1 MIKSFLYDVA
11 QDLLKKYG
19 EDLHGVTVVF
29 PNKRASLFMN
39 RILAEISQKPIWS
52 PRYTTISELFQQM
65 STLQVAD
72 RIKLICELHKSYC
85 KVTGKDE
92 TLEQFYGW
100 GEVMLADFDDIDKHK
115 GDAKQIF
122 TLLSDIHELDSVD
135 YLTEE
140 QVKVL
145 QKFFSNFTPEHNTQ
159 LKERFLEL
167 WNRFYDIY
175 TDFRQ
180 RLQAQ
185 GIAYEGM
192 MYREVIECSTPRQT
206 TEGQWYVFVGFNL
219 LTPVEQ
225 LLIAKV
231 GGKIYNDDDKSNPPK
246 ELTFISSPTDDLQA
260 RYVSQWLTP
269 ERIKAGRRTAIVL
282 ADEGLLETVLHCLPA
297 EMSLNITTGY
307 PLSQTSITSLI
318 KAVSNLLQKESYTLH
333 NINGILRHPLVKYIS
348 DKATELHEKLNQ
360 QMIYYLTPE
369 EISIDENLRQLFM
382 PLKNKNDMAELTQRL
397 IWVTKTVA
405 KRVQEEQD
413 NSQFLRS
420 VGAQAFLLPANGETE
435 RGVKTIDK
443 ARSSIINYP
452 LESES
457 LYRMYTLLNRLEGLI
472 SEDEI
477 KLDLPLYTMLLNQI
491 IQGTT
496 IPFHGEPIEGIQIM
510 GVLETR
516 NLDFD
521 HVLLLSCNEGTLPA
535 KVSDSSFLPHSIRM
549 AYGLTT
555 VENKVAIYQYYFDR
569 LLQRTNDVTILYN
582 NSTNEGKTGEM
593 SRFMLQLIA
602 QDVPIRRMAL
612 EANVSTHANPN
623 GDIPKTQEMVDKL
636 LNKKFISP
644 SALGRYLR
652 CPVSFYYTYIEEIR
666 DNEEGDE
673 EEMDSITLGTIFHTA
688 AEILYKDYIGQVVSH
703 SYIQQLIKEKGHP
716 TLRLIAEQAFR
727 RKLFNIKD
735 DKRKTPKL
743 GGLQVIN
750 YEMVVTFLL
759 NLLEYDSTLTQL
771 EIVGLEKEV
780 QGIIPV
786 KTDRGTIDV
795 KIGGNID
802 RLDVVTDQDGKRR
815 IRVIDYKTGRLSKRL
830 NINDVDEI
838 FMPEKIASHTDYFLQ
853 ALLYAS
859 IIDDDR
865 PKSVG
870 LLYVQ
875 HAHGVRQDSD
885 EEYSPLLSI
894 GGEPV
899 YDATRYLPDFQ
910 EGLSGLIAEILN
922 TKQPFQQTPRT
933 EQCKDCQFYDFCH

>member
-1 MIKSFLYDVA
+1 MKSFLYNVA
-11 QDLLKKYG
+11 QDLLKQYG

-52 PRYTTISELFQQM
+52 PQYTTISELFQQM
-65 STLQVAD
+65 SSLQVAD

-85 KVTGKDE
+85 QVTGKDE
-92 TLEQFYGW
+92 ALEQFYGW

-145 QKFFSNFTPEHNTQ
+145 QKFFSNFTPDHTTQ
-159 LKERFLEL
+159 LKRNFMEL
-167 WNRFYDIY
+167 WNKFYDIY
-175 TDFRQ
+175 NNYKE
-180 RLQAQ
+180 RLRAQ
-185 GIAYEGM
+185 GLAYEGM
-192 MYREVIECSTPRQT
+192 MYREVIENSSSSKALRRAELGTQFT
-206 TEGQWYVFVGFNL
+206 VHSAQSYVFVGFNL

-225 LLIAKV
+225 LLIAKLE
-231 GGKIYNDDDKSNPPK
+231 GKIYNDDDNSCPPK

-269 ERIKAGRRTAIVL
+269 ERIKAGRKTAIVL
-282 ADEGLLETVLHCLPA
+282 ADEGLLETVLHCLPS

-307 PLSQTSITSLI
+307 PLSQTSITSLV
-318 KAVSNLLQKESYTLH
+318 KGVSNLLQKESYTLH

-348 DKATELHEKLNQ
+348 DKAAELHEKLNQ

-369 EISIDENLRQLFM
+369 EVSIDENLSQLFM
-382 PLKNKNDMAELTQRL
+382 PLKDKNDMGELTKRL

-405 KRVQEEQD
+405 KKVQEGQD
-413 NSQFLRS
+413 DYQ
-420 VGAQAFLLPANGETE
+420 
-435 RGVKTIDK
+435 
-443 ARSSIINYP
+443 
-452 LESES
+452 LESEA
-457 LYRMYTLLNRLEGLI
+457 LYRMYTLLNRLDTLI
-472 SEDEI
+472 SEEEI

-549 AYGLTT
+549 AYNLTT

-569 LLQRTNDVTILYN
+569 LLQRSNDVTILYN

-602 QDVPIRRMAL
+602 QDQPIRRMAL
-612 EANVSTHANPN
+612 KANVSTNANPN
-623 GDIPKTQEMVDKL
+623 GDIAKTPEMVDKL
-636 LNKKFISP
+636 LGKRFLSP

-666 DNEEGDE
+666 DNEESDE
-673 EEMDSITLGTIFHTA
+673 EEMDNMTFGTIFHTA
-688 AEILYKDYIGQVVSH
+688 AEILYKDYVGKVVST
-703 SYIQQLIKEKGHP
+703 SYIQQLIKEKGHV
-716 TLRLIAEQAFR
+716 TLRRIAEQAFR
-727 RKLFNIKD
+727 RKLFNIMD

-750 YEMVVTFLL
+750 FEMVVTFLL

-771 EIVGLEKEV
+771 EIAGLEKEV
-780 QGIIPV
+780 QGVIPV
-786 KTDRGTIDV
+786 KTSSGTIDV
-795 KIGGNID
+795 RIGGNID
-802 RLDVVTDQDGKRR
+802 RLDMVTDQDGMRR
-815 IRVIDYKTGRLSKRL
+815 IRVIDYKTGRLSRKL
-830 NINDVDEI
+830 NINSVEDI
-838 FMPEKIASHTDYFLQ
+838 FVPGKIGSHTDYFLQ

-859 IIDDDR
+859 ILKDKR
-865 PKSVG
+865 ETSVG

-875 HAHGVRQDSD
+875 HASNEDYD
-885 EEYSPLLSI
+885 PLLCI
-894 GGEPV
+894 DNKPIK
-899 YDATRYLPDFQ
+899 DAAVYLPDFQ
-910 EGLSGLIAEILN
+910 NGLAELIAEILD
-922 TKQPFQQTPRT
+922 TERPFHQTPRT
-933 EQCKDCQFYDFCH
+933 EQCKDCQFYNFCH